1 MKHYTNYFL
10 LLFTLIGF
18 AATAQVDQRREKIDT
33 TVVPYQK
40 LQDNPVAAMLDSLAN
55 LQFFDKSN
63 NLYDVNYN
71 NIHNFA
77 KDFVP
82 FYSDEMYTERISQ
95 LSKTS
100 PIPLVYNRQVKDM
113 IELYAVRKRGLTQ
126 RMLGLAQ
133 LYFPMMEE
141 LLDRY
146 GIPLEMKYLAIIESA
161 LNPIARSPV
170 GAGGLWQFMY
180 GTGRQYD
187 LDVNSYV
194 DDRSDPYKS
203 TIAACKHLKDLYKIH
218 KDWLLVLA
226 SYNSGP
232 GNVAKAI
239 RRSGGKTDFWQISPY
254 LPKETRGYVPAFIAV
269 TYVMHHAADHNLF
282 PVMPIYKYHEIDTVA
297 VKDFLTFDVLSEK
310 LNISKEELLF
320 LNPSYRK
327 GVIPSTKDKTYF
339 LRLPKRIVP
348 DFVNNETALY
358 AYNQQ
363 KLQQEKENIISQLNH
378 SQESFLYYV
387 KKKETVNSIAD
398 KFGVSANDIR
408 MWNNL
413 RKKGVHTSQRI
424 IINRDRMSSDSNMAI
439 GKPLQQ
445 VLDSQKSVA
454 KVEIQSLTQAMKNK
468 AIKMEEAKTAP
479 VLKFHF
485 VKKNQTIDQIA
496 NIYGVNASD
505 IKSWNHLKR
514 SSLPK
519 GKMLRIYVEADD
531 SSLAEEK
538 PKKGKNVVSDERPST
553 KATVKNTK
561 QAAKQEHYT
570 VKRGESLQKIANKY
584 NVSVAQL
591 IEWNNLNKKGT
602 IIPKQKLIVSE
613 DIAPQQEEVPIA
625 KERTSKK
632 KDVASQKEEVAAVK
646 ERASKK
652 KEAAPQKETT
662 YTVKGGDSYSTISRK
677 VGLSVNEL
685 KSLNEKIG
693 DKLKPGQKLTLV
705 EVQAKEEQPV
715 KSKGKVNKAEPQKEQ
730 GKAKAEPQK
739 EQGKAKAETQKEQGK
754 TKHATYTVQKG
765 DNLWKIAKKQG
776 TTVEELKSLNN
787 IGDGGVKAGQKLK
800 IGN

>member
-1 MKHYTNYFL
+1 MKHFTYYFL
-10 LLFTLIGF
+10 FLFTFVGSV
-18 AATAQVDQRREKIDT
+18 ATAQVQQNKEKIDT
-33 TVVPYQK
+33 TEIPFKK

-82 FYSDEMYTERISQ
+82 FYSDEIYQDRISQ

-146 GIPLEMKYLAIIESA
+146 GIPLEMKYLAIVESA

-203 TIAACKHLKDLYKIH
+203 TIAACKHLKDLYKVH

-226 SYNSGP
+226 AYNSGS
-232 GNVAKAI
+232 GNVSKAI
-239 RRSGGKTDFWQISPY
+239 RRSGGKTDFWEISPY

-269 TYVMHHAADHNLF
+269 TYVMHHSVDHNLF
-282 PVMPIYKYHEIDTVA
+282 PILPIYKYHEIDTVA

-310 LNISKEELLF
+310 LNVAKDELLF
-320 LNPSYRK
+320 LNPAFKK

-348 DFVNNETALY
+348 DFVNNEAGLY

-363 KLQQEKENIISQLNH
+363 RLKQEKETIINQLST

-387 KKKETVNSIAD
+387 KKKETVNSIAG

-413 RKKGVHTSQRI
+413 RKKGVRTNQRI
-424 IINRDRMSSDSNMAI
+424 IINRERVAPASNLSF

-445 VLDSQKSVA
+445 TLDSQKVIA
-454 KVEIQSLTQAMKNK
+454 KVEIQSLTQAMKNNP
-468 AIKMEEAKTAP
+468 AIKAEPQYTPE
-479 VLKFHF
+479 LKHHV
-485 VKKNQTIDQIA
+485 VKKNQKMSDIA
-496 NIYGVNASD
+496 DLYGVSISD
-505 IKSWNHLKR
+505 IKKWNNLKTT
-514 SSLPK
+514 SLKK
-519 GKMLRIYVEADD
+519 GKMLKIWVDADE
-531 SSLAEEK
+531 SQLAEEK
-538 PKKGKNVVSDERPST
+538 PKKGKNVTPEEKVVAKTPAKNAKHVATPEYH
-553 KATVKNTK
+553 TVKS
-561 QAAKQEHYT
+561 
-570 VKRGESLQKIANKY
+570 GESLLKISQKY
-584 NVSVAQL
+584 NVTIAQL
-591 IEWNNLNKKGT
+591 IEWNNLNKKG
-602 IIPKQKLIVSE
+602 IIVPNQKIIVSE
-613 DIAPQQEEVPIA
+613 ESTSQPEEV
-625 KERTSKK
+625 
-632 KDVASQKEEVAAVK
+632 VANNEHP
-646 ERASKK
+646 SKK
-652 KEAAPQKETT
+652 KEAAPKKENT
-662 YTVKGGDSYSTISRK
+662 YTVKSGDSYTSISK
-677 VGLSVNEL
+677 KTGLSVAEL
-685 KSLNEKIG
+685 KGFK
-693 DKLKPGQKLTLV
+693 
-705 EVQAKEEQPV
+705 
-715 KSKGKVNKAEPQKEQ
+715 
-730 GKAKAEPQK
+730 
-739 EQGKAKAETQKEQGK
+739 
-754 TKHATYTVQKG
+754 
-765 DNLWKIAKKQG
+765 
-776 TTVEELKSLNN
+776 
-787 IGDGGVKAGQKLK
+787 
-800 IGN
+800 

>member
-1 MKHYTNYFL
+1 MKHYTYYFL

-18 AATAQVDQRREKIDT
+18 AATAQVEKSKEKIDT

-63 NLYDVNYN
+63 NLYDVSYN

-82 FYSDEMYTERISQ
+82 FYSDEIYMDRISQ
-95 LSKTS
+95 LGKTS

-146 GIPLEMKYLAIIESA
+146 GIPLEMKYLAIVESA

-282 PVMPIYKYHEIDTVA
+282 PIMPIYKYHEIDTVT

-310 LNISKEELLF
+310 LNVSKEELLF
-320 LNPSYRK
+320 LNPAYRK
-327 GVIPSTKDKTYF
+327 GVIPSTKDKFYF

-348 DFVNNETALY
+348 DFVNNEAALY

-363 KLQQEKENIISQLNH
+363 KLQQEKDNILTQLNH

-387 KKKETVNSIAD
+387 KRKETVNTIAE

-413 RKKGVHTSQRI
+413 RKKGVRTNQRI
-424 IINRDRMSSDSNMAI
+424 IINRDKLDPSNSLTI

-454 KVEIQSLTQAMKNK
+454 KVEMQSLTQAMKNK
-468 AIKMEEAKTAP
+468 VASQDDPQTTTVVKYHI
-479 VLKFHF
+479 
-485 VKKNQTIDQIA
+485 VKKNQKISQIA
-496 NIYGVNASD
+496 NIYGVTTAD
-505 IKSWNHLKR
+505 IRNWNHLK
-514 SSLPK
+514 SNILVK
-519 GKMLRIYVEADD
+519 GKKLRINVETEQPT
-531 SSLAEEK
+531 LAEEK
-538 PKKGKNVVSDERPST
+538 PKKGKNVVSDEKPAT
-553 KATVKNTK
+553 KTTARNTK
-561 QAAKQEHYT
+561 QTADQEYYI
-570 VKRGESLQKIANKY
+570 VKSGESLQKIANKY

-602 IIPKQKLIVSE
+602 ILPRQKLIISE
-613 DIAPQQEEVPIA
+613 NIAPQ
-625 KERTSKK
+625 
-632 KDVASQKEEVAAVK
+632 KEEIVAVK
-646 ERASKK
+646 EHASKK
-652 KEAAPQKETT
+652 KEVAPQKETT
-662 YTVKGGDSYSTISRK
+662 TYTVKSGDSYSTISRK

-685 KSLNEKIG
+685 KNLNEKIG
-693 DKLKPGQKLTLV
+693 DNLRPGQKLTLV
-705 EVQAKEEQPV
+705 SVESKEEPV
-715 KSKGKVNKAEPQKEQ
+715 KNKGKEKKAEPQKEQ
-730 GKAKAEPQK
+730 GKKYI
-739 EQGKAKAETQKEQGK
+739 
-754 TKHATYTVQKG
+754 TYTVQKG
-765 DNLWKIAKKQG
+765 DNLWRIASKHKG
-776 TTVEELKSLNN
+776 STVEDLKKLNN
-787 IGDGGVKAGQKLK
+787 IGDEGVKPGQKIK
-800 IGN
+800 IAIES